1 MSAFLFKNRRS
12 YPLDRMANALGL
24 SRAGFYKRLHR
35 KPTRRDE
42 ADVDLK
48 TKILLIFKKSRK
60 TYGLPR
66 LMTALRESAVQCGT
80 GRLQKLQKSLQI
92 QGAIRK
98 PRFIRTTDSNHDHA
112 ISPNLLKRNFA
123 TEKPNRVWVSDLTY
137 LRTAQGWLYLCVFLD
152 LFSRK
157 IVGWSMSDNMEAS
170 NTCRALE
177 MAIGNRRPEA
187 GLIIHSDRGVQYASA
202 EFRQILKMNGFVQSM
217 SGKGD
222 CLDNACAESFFG
234 TLKSELAA
242 NVFGSHAEARR
253 EVFDY
258 IECFYNTER
267 MHSYL
272 GYKSPVEFERMKAA

>member
-35 KPTRRDE
+35 KPTMRDE

-48 TKILLIFKKSRK
+48 AKILLIFKKSRK

-92 QGAIRK
+92 QGVIRK
-98 PRFIRTTDSNHDHA
+98 PRFIRTTDSKHDHV
-112 ISPNLLKRNFA
+112 ISPNLLKRIFA
-123 TEKPNRVWVSDLTY
+123 TDKPNRVWVSDLTY

-157 IVGWSMSDNMEAS
+157 IVGWSMNDNMEAS

-202 EFRQILKMNGFVQSM
+202 EFRQVLKTNGFVQSM
-217 SGKGD
+217 SAKGN

-242 NVFGSHAEARR
+242 NIFGSRAEARR

-272 GYKSPVEFERMKAA
+272 GYKSPMEFERMKAA